1 MKDRE
6 FIIELLSQQ
15 DVVLEIRKNSEE
27 LFRVIPELKAMVN
40 FDHCHPHHHLDV
52 WEHTLLALS
61 YSKNELK
68 IRLALLLH
76 DLGKP
81 FSYQQDGAVRH
92 YKRHPAKS
100 SEMCE
105 VILQRLAFERSFI
118 DSISALI
125 SEHDTPMQETEI
137 IENLGFSRDLF
148 EIQKC
153 DAMAHNPAYNE
164 KRLSY
169 LKRIAEL
176 LS

>member
-27 LFRVIPELKAMVN
+27 LFRVIPELKAMVD

-92 YKRHPAKS
+92 YKGHPAKS
-100 SEMCE
+100 SEMSE
-105 VILQRLAFERSFI
+105 VILKRLRFEENFI
-118 DSISALI
+118 CSICALI
-125 SEHDTPMQETEI
+125 NAHDTPMQEREI
-137 IENLGFSRDLF
+137 IEKLGFSRDLF

-153 DAMAHNPAYNE
+153 DAMAHNPVYNE

>member
-6 FIIELLSQQ
+6 FIIELLSRQ

-27 LFRVIPELKAMVN
+27 LFRVIPELKAMVG

-92 YKRHPAKS
+92 YKGHPAKS
-100 SEMCE
+100 SEMSE
-105 VILQRLAFERSFI
+105 VILKRLGFEENFI
-118 DSISALI
+118 CSICGLI
-125 SEHDTPMQETEI
+125 NAHDTPMQEKEI

-153 DAMAHNPAYNE
+153 DAMAHNPVYNE

-176 LS
+176 LP